1 MKALLRRTAAALL
14 IALLLPASRSVHAE
28 QTAPSK
34 LDKPSISHQSWGR
47 APDGSPVEIYTLR
60 NATGMEVRVTTY
72 GATIVG
78 LTAPDRYG
86 HMADVVLGFDSIEGY
101 TSRTYLRESPYFG
114 AVIGRYANRISNGRF
129 HLNGKLYSLAI
140 NNRPN
145 HLHGGIKGFDKVV
158 WEAKASGDAQPNL
171 QLTYESKDKEE
182 GYPGNLR
189 VTVDYMLTDD
199 ALKIEYS
206 AIADQ
211 DTIVNFTNH
220 SYFNLKG
227 DGEGDIL
234 GHVLQLN
241 ADQFTPVDPTLI
253 PTGELRSVK
262 GTPFDFTQPSMIGAR
277 IEVKDEQLIFGK
289 GYDQNFVLNG
299 FDGTLRLAARVHEPT
314 TGRSLEVWTT
324 EPGIQ
329 IYTGNF
335 LDGDF
340 VRKGGKPYNFR
351 GGLCLETQHF
361 PDFPNH
367 PEFPSTTLK
376 AGSTFSSQTIFRFRV
391 DG

>member
-1 MKALLRRTAAALL
+1 MKALLRRMAAALL
-14 IALLLPASRSVHAE
+14 IALLMPASRSINAE
-28 QTAPSK
+28 QSAPSN
-34 LDKPSISHQSWGR
+34 LDKPIISHQSWDR
-47 APDGSPVEIYTLR
+47 APDGSPVEIYSLR

-78 LTAPDRYG
+78 LTAPDRNG

-114 AVIGRYANRISNGRF
+114 AVIGRYANRIGNGQF
-129 HLNGKLYSLAI
+129 HLNGRLYSLAV

-158 WEAKASGDAQPNL
+158 WEAKESGGAQPNL

-189 VTVDYMLTDD
+189 VTVAYTLTDD

-253 PTGELRSVK
+253 PTGELRPVK

-277 IEVKDEQLIFGK
+277 IEVKDEQLIFGQ

-335 LDGDF
+335 LHGDF
-340 VRKGGKPYNFR
+340 VRRGGKPYNFR

-361 PDFPNH
+361 PDSPNH